1 MAIWY
6 YVSCWTSS
14 QVSIDYRRDDP
25 HVIIIIIIFV
35 VVVIVVIIITSLF
48 SSSSL
53 LSLLSLSSSS
63 RRRYSPIRILTIGL
77 KYGSVMMHNTRKQ
90 MAIHIASFCAFHRTL
105 KFSMT
110 DLEQVWVKM
119 LSFQFF
125 KDFSFQ
131 PVIWWGGAQCYET
144 DCNFKMA
151 MLGRFLRIPWNLD
164 FFFVSLMSAGQGCC
178 LSLNILLCAQING
191 GRAVLYP
198 WKNIWPMH

>member
-1 MAIWY
+1 MLTPGRNWAIYVRRGADCHGVTIMAIWY

-25 HVIIIIIIFV
+25 HVIIIIIFV

-90 MAIHIASFCAFHRTL
+90 MAIQYSL
-105 KFSMT
+105 
-110 DLEQVWVKM
+110 L
-119 LSFQFF
+119 
-125 KDFSFQ
+125 
-131 PVIWWGGAQCYET
+131 
-144 DCNFKMA
+144 
-151 MLGRFLRIPWNLD
+151 LRIPQDFEIFYDRLGAGLSENVIVPILQGFQFSTCNLVGWSSVLWNRL
-164 FFFVSLMSAGQGCC
+164 
-178 LSLNILLCAQING
+178 
-191 GRAVLYP
+191 
-198 WKNIWPMH
+198 